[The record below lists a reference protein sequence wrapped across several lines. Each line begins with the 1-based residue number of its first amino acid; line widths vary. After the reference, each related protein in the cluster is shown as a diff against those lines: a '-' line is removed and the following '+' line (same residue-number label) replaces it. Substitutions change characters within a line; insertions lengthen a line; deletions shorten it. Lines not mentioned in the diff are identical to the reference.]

1 MEYKLQILEL
11 KKFLLIMLPVVVITA
26 FGSIIFTVIY
36 FDNIYFI
43 PLAFPIPI
51 LLFRFIQKK
60 TSKTTTFIFKKEGLL
75 IQNNLM
81 QYSDVDGYHWDTNIT
96 MDALSIKLKNG
107 KITRYTFSKLDK
119 PKENFIR
126 FCKTFDTFMS
136 ENSEIRPHLKYS
148 EVHKKEV
155 KILKPMV
162 FIGALLFLGAIVFFL
177 INEIPLTYHFIMM
190 PGLLLLMYTKAY
202 K

>member
-11 KKFLLIMLPVVVITA
+11 KKFLWIMLPLVSLSTVGMIILFAIYMKGYYLLILVV
-26 FGSIIFTVIY
+26 
-36 FDNIYFI
+36 
-43 PLAFPIPI
+43 PIPI
-51 LLFRFIQKK
+51 LLFRFLQIKL
-60 TSKTTTFIFKKEGLL
+60 SKTTSFIFKKECLS

-81 QYSDVDGYHWDTNIT
+81 QYSDIDGYHWDTNIT

-148 EVHKKEV
+148 EVHEKEV